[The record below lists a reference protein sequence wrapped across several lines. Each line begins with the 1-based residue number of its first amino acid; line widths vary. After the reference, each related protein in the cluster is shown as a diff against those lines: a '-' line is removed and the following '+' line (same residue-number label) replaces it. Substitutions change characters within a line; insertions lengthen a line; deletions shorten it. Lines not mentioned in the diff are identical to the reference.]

1 MPTILVIDD
10 DHIVRE
16 AIRDILDII
25 DVNVIDASN
34 GADGAELFSENFEQI
49 DGIILDRRMPR
60 MDGIETMKVLRQI
73 NPSTPIIMSSGFAEN
88 KATANLNDV
97 SPDAYLYKPY
107 EIQDL
112 INMIQTIVLKE

>member
-10 DHIVRE
+10 DQIVRE

-25 DVNVIDASN
+25 DVGVIDASN
-34 GADGAELFSENFEQI
+34 GEEGVDLFRENVEQI
-49 DGIILDRRMPR
+49 DGVILDRRMAK
-60 MDGIETMKVLRQI
+60 MDGLETMKFLRQI
-73 NPSTPIIMSSGFAEN
+73 KSNTPIILSSGFAES
-88 KATANLNDV
+88 KASVGPNDI

-112 INMIQTIVLKE
+112 IDLIQDIVLKE